1 MSTRTRFLLPLLFSL
16 PFCATAIVVPARAF
30 VPAPLFSNSQLSLRV
45 LPNGVRSIVKE
56 APGSGIVAVQVWV
69 RAGSRHEFADQS
81 GAAHLLGVA
90 CLKASSGYSR
100 QSGGAATAIQ
110 ALGGTAF
117 SQTSR
122 DATNFSATVAKS
134 SADKAMRIL
143 ADAVLHPDLSEAALN
158 ADKNTARG
166 DIQARDSDAL
176 AVSSDLAYAA
186 AFATHPY
193 RRSPLGRIDGIDALT
208 QTRLRAFQQERYT
221 GANISVVVVG
231 DISATRAHEL
241 IAQNFAS
248 APRAQPGARTQFGAP
263 EAAPLKPRTIRRLGS
278 VVRPTVALSFRAPGL
293 DAPADVVAMD
303 VLTAH
308 WQEGRD
314 AVLRR
319 ALLGA
324 TPDTSDENVDDE
336 SSTRSGAGAPSNPPI
351 ALGLDI
357 AFLTQ
362 RDPSLITFSLVADQ
376 SNAVHAVSTTFAEI
390 ARVRAN
396 GITAAQLERA
406 KRVLRRQYVAQDETA
421 AGQAGALGFYDMIGS
436 YEFAAQYLD
445 RINRVSIVDI
455 KRVATRYLVPSSA
468 VAILIVPEPT
478 PQTPLNDPDDGG
490 VSV

>member
-30 VPAPLFSNSQLSLRV
+30 IPAPLFSSSQLSLRV

-69 RAGSRHEFADQS
+69 RAGSRHEFADQG
-81 GAAHLLGVA
+81 GAAHLMGVA

-158 ADKNTARG
+158 ADKDTARG

-176 AVSSDLAYAA
+176 AVSSDLSYAA

-193 RRSPLGRIDGIDALT
+193 RRSPVGQIDAIDALT
-208 QTRLRAFQQERYT
+208 SLRLRAFQQERYT

-241 IAQNFAS
+241 VAQSFAS

-263 EAAPLKPRTIRRLGS
+263 EATPLKPRTIRRLGT
-278 VVRPTVALSFRAPGL
+278 VVRPTVALSFRAPGM

-324 TPDTSDENVDDE
+324 PVDVPDEADDE
-336 SSTRSGAGAPSNPPI
+336 SSTRSGAPTPSNPPI

-362 RDPSLITFSLVADQ
+362 HDPSLITFSLVADQ
-376 SNAVHAVSTTFAEI
+376 SNAARAVTTTFAEI

-396 GITAAQLERA
+396 GITPAQLERA

-468 VAILIVPEPT
+468 IAILIVPEPT
-478 PQTPLNDPDDGG
+478 PQAPLNDPDDGG